1 MAGNSLK
8 VTQQI
13 SGKTNSGPLTSCPVF
28 FSLSVTTG
36 QFSDVLKQTIPL
48 SHEFEKHG
56 IRRKRFLL
64 VCDPKV
70 TGIRVCDNLSRKVF
84 F

>member
-13 SGKTNSGPLTSCPVF
+13 SGKTNPGPLTSFPVF
-28 FSLSVTTG
+28 LSLSVTTR

-48 SHEFEKHG
+48 SHEFEK
-56 IRRKRFLL
+56 RDQKE
-64 VCDPKV
+64 KV
-70 TGIRVCDNLSRKVF
+70 SAGL
-84 F
+84 